1 MIEDQSLE
9 KTTSRYILNRIYL
22 PFRLWNDYPRTTT
35 VEYTLRRIGPSGW
48 TSDVRLLF
56 DAIYFL
62 AHVGKTQ

>member
-9 KTTSRYILNRIYL
+9 KTTSRHILNSIYL
-22 PFRLWNDYPRTTT
+22 PFRLWDDYPGITFTQ
-35 VEYTLRRIGPSGW
+35 YTLRRIGTSGW

-62 AHVGKTQ
+62 AHVG